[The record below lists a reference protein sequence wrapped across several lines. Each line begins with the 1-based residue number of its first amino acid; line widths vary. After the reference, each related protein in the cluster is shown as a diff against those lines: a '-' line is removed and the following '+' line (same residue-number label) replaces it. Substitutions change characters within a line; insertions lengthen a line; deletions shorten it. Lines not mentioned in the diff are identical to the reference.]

1 MQGEGFCSP
10 FQNGNSSRKIL
21 IKTLSKKLVPNCE
34 HKNRS
39 FWAIFILPETKYGIC
54 VNSLAT
60 DDPRGANKIVQGPE
74 EGGDEVKSRMGPE
87 DKPKLHKCDQD
98 HLEGQAQCQVVEL

>member
-1 MQGEGFCSP
+1 MRAHYET
-10 FQNGNSSRKIL
+10 SSSVLRGGQRL
-21 IKTLSKKLVPNCE
+21 GKK
-34 HKNRS
+34 RS
-39 FWAIFILPETKYGIC
+39 FWAIIILPETKYGIC

-74 EGGDEVKSRMGPE
+74 EDGDEVKSRMGPE